1 MVELDFRKA
10 TTKEDVEK
18 VFNDKER
25 ELEKEIKDLGKLREL
40 FFEEV
45 A

>member
-25 ELEKEIKDLGKLREL
+25 ELEKEIKDLRKLREL